1 MLGERQVSWGC
12 VVGHV
17 AGGRPQGKAMLV
29 RVATTAL
36 PCPLPVTSTCLPCPL
51 PAHQCISFVGRRDP
65 ELLPPLY
72 RWTAAVLPALASLLR
87 GRQHYMEAHL
97 ADVLAP
103 AELAWL
109 RQRGLPPIAALQV

>member
-29 RVATTAL
+29 HVATTAL
-36 PCPLPVTSTCLPCPL
+36 PCPLPP
-51 PAHQCISFVGRRDP
+51 HQCISFVGRRDP

-72 RWTAAVLPALASLLR
+72 RWTAGVLPALASLLR